1 MYTFIRNK
9 GREDSDNGFHGG
21 GGMKSTKVIIA
32 VIALCIGAGLFGG
45 YRIWG
50 TRGQGEGDIKQL
62 LRNLEEEVGLIEQK
76 NKDLVASIESSKADI
91 EASDAVKKENQELK
105 DQLQAALQEKQGLES
120 SRAEWKA
127 KEADAI
133 KQAEVEHALR
143 TDQDD
148 LKKMIAALESRN
160 RDLAGRLQKAEQ
172 EKAEKEDQLA
182 QIRNEL
188 AGAHEKASQ
197 GEKFQ
202 LLADD
207 LKARITEL
215 ETENRELRSV
225 IDNISELTQRKQEAR
240 EAPGET
246 K

>member
-1 MYTFIRNK
+1 
-9 GREDSDNGFHGG
+9 
-21 GGMKSTKVIIA
+21 MKNTKVIIA

-50 TRGQGEGDIKQL
+50 TRGQGEGDINQL
-62 LRNLEEEVGLIEQK
+62 LRNLEEEVGRIEQK
-76 NKDLVASIESSKADI
+76 NKDLVASIEASKADI
-91 EASDAVKKENQELK
+91 EASDAGRKENQELK

-120 SRAEWKA
+120 SLAEWKA
-127 KEADAI
+127 KEADTK
-133 KQAEVEHALR
+133 KQAEIEQELR

-148 LKKMIAALESRN
+148 LKKKIAALENRN
-160 RDLAGRLQKAEQ
+160 RDLADRLQKAEQ

-215 ETENRELRSV
+215 ETENQELRAV
-225 IDNISELTQRKQEAR
+225 IDNISELTQQKQEAR
-240 EAPGET
+240 
-246 K
+246 

>member
-1 MYTFIRNK
+1 
-9 GREDSDNGFHGG
+9 
-21 GGMKSTKVIIA
+21 MKNTKVIIA

-50 TRGQGEGDIKQL
+50 TRGQGEGDINQL
-62 LRNLEEEVGLIEQK
+62 LRNLEEEVGRIEQK
-76 NKDLVASIESSKADI
+76 NKDLVASIEASKADI
-91 EASDAVKKENQELK
+91 EASDAVRKENQELK

-120 SRAEWKA
+120 SLAEWKA
-127 KEADAI
+127 KEADTK
-133 KQAEVEHALR
+133 KQAEIEQELR

-148 LKKMIAALESRN
+148 LKKKIAALENRN
-160 RDLAGRLQKAEQ
+160 RDLADRLQKAEQ

-207 LKARITEL
+207 LQARITEL
-215 ETENRELRSV
+215 ETENQELRAV
-225 IDNISELTQRKQEAR
+225 IDNISELTQQKQEAR
-240 EAPGET
+240 
-246 K
+246 